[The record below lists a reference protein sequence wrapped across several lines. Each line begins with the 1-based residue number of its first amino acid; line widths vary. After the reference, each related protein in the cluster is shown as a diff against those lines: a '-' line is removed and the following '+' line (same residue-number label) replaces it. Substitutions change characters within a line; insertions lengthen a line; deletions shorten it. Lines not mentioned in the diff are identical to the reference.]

1 MSSSSN
7 DSHGVSQ
14 PSPIL
19 INITIEVIRS
29 EDDNKDEMKSTWVK
43 IATER
48 KECEGVHFAA
58 TSKLSKIRID
68 VKTVVSRVLS
78 VDVAASL
85 VLSGWYFFF
94 FNF

>member
-19 INITIEVIRS
+19 INITIKVMDFDN
-29 EDDNKDEMKSTWVK
+29 DDGMKSTSVK

-68 VKTVVSRVLS
+68 VKTVVSRMLS
-78 VDVAASL
+78 ADVAASL
-85 VLSGWYFFF
+85 VLSGW
-94 FNF
+94 

>member
-19 INITIEVIRS
+19 INITIKVMDFDN
-29 EDDNKDEMKSTWVK
+29 DDGMKSTSVK

-68 VKTVVSRVLS
+68 VKTEHSLQMLAPVWSCRDGNIFQIVLQK
-78 VDVAASL
+78 
-85 VLSGWYFFF
+85 F
-94 FNF
+94 